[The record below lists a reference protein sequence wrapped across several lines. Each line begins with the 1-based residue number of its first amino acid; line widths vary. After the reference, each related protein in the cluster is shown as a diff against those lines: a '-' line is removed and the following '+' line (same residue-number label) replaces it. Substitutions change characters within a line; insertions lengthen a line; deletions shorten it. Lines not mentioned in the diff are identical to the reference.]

1 MFELQDSRVVAI
13 LEKMISSDQLHA
25 NVDTSENIVIVDRA
39 SQSSRL
45 QFLVNQYVDK
55 LSYVIDNHE
64 KLYDSKL
71 ALDEKQKR
79 SKKR

>member
-1 MFELQDSRVVAI
+1 MFELPNSRVVSI

-25 NVDTSENIVIVDRA
+25 KINASDNIVLVDRA
-39 SQSSRL
+39 AQSSRL

-64 KLYDSKL
+64 KFCDSKL